1 MSSLEGWRAGDMMH
15 LALPQVWA
23 EVLVDCPG
31 VEAPYTYA
39 VNSQMAIALGDVVLV
54 PFGDRLVGGLV
65 VRVLA
70 ECPDDLD
77 PARIRSIHEVVAQ
90 SFFQAHYWD
99 LLERTANYYH
109 VPLTQVLRAALPPGL
124 LRRSQRRIRALRGAQ
139 PILRSQ
145 AAQRIWPLLQK
156 NLETGYSWRY
166 LCQQH
171 PQAPQGLREL
181 LQAGCVESY
190 ICLGKSAQAKQQ
202 LAITLVQRLPGLTQR
217 QAAIVAQLQQSGGE
231 AWLQTFQQQTGASRG
246 LLDRLTELGCVAIAP
261 KERLRS
267 GIQTTDVE
275 ADQPRV
281 LTPAQA
287 AALAQIQKADAG
299 ETLLL
304 HGVTGSGKTEVYL
317 QAIAPFL
324 DQQRSVLVLV
334 PEIGLTPQ
342 LTERFQQRFGRD
354 RLCLYHS
361 GLSDGERYD
370 AWRQMLLGGARVVIG
385 TRSAV
390 FAPLPNLGLIILDEE
405 HDSSFKQEQTAPCYH
420 ARQVAQWRSQL
431 EGCPLLLGSATPALE
446 TWATTQGTES
456 QTHYLQLPDR
466 VEARSLP
473 PIEIVDLRQELANG
487 NRSIFSTKLQQ
498 ALIDL
503 QQRGEQGIL
512 FIHRR
517 GHSTFVS
524 CRACGTAIGCPHCDV
539 SLSYHLDQILDQS
552 LLRCHYCNY
561 TQAQPQRCPVC
572 DSPYLKNFGSGSQR
586 VEAEVKRLFPELT
599 VFRYDSDT
607 TRQKGGHQKVLD
619 QFRSQPASLLV
630 GTQMLTKGIDLPQ
643 VTVVGVVAADGLL
656 HMPDFRASERSLQ
669 TLIQVAGRAGRG
681 DRPGRVIV
689 QTYSPDH
696 PVLQHLADHNYSQF
710 LSEEL
715 QERQAHGYPP
725 AQRLLLLSCSGLDED
740 AVIQAAE
747 AIADHLREQALES
760 VEILGPAPA
769 NIARIARRHR
779 WQILLKSPPDRD
791 WNWLKPDQLRSFC
804 RKGVSLLI
812 DVDPISF

>member
-1 MSSLEGWRAGDMMH
+1 MRHPG
-15 LALPQVWA
+15 LPQAWA

-31 VEAPYTYA
+31 LETPYTYEA
-39 VNSQMAIALGDVVLV
+39 SPAIAVGDVVLV

-65 VRVLA
+65 VRIVSELA
-70 ECPDDLD
+70 AELD
-77 PARIRSIHEVVAQ
+77 ATRIRPIHEVVAQ
-90 SFFQAHYWD
+90 SFFQPHYWA
-99 LLERTANYYH
+99 LLEQTASYYQ
-109 VPLTQVLRAALPPGL
+109 VSLTQVLRVALPPGL
-124 LRRSQRRIRALRGAQ
+124 LRRSQRRIRARSGTQ
-139 PILRSQ
+139 PILRSG
-145 AAQRIWPLLQK
+145 AAQRLWPLLQK

-171 PQAPQGLREL
+171 PQASQGLREL
-181 LQAGCVESY
+181 LQTGCVESY
-190 ICLGKSAQAKQQ
+190 ICLGKSTQAKQQ
-202 LAITLVQRLPGLTQR
+202 LAITLVQPRSPHLTDR
-217 QAAIVAQLQQSGGE
+217 QAAVLAQLQQLGGE
-231 AWLQTFQQQTGASRG
+231 VWLQSFQEQTGASRG
-246 LLDRLTELGCVAIAP
+246 LLDRLSVLGCVAITP

-267 GIQTTDVE
+267 GLQTTDLS
-275 ADQPRV
+275 ADQPRQ

-287 AALAQIQKADAG
+287 AALAQIQQAGAG

-317 QAIAPFL
+317 QAIAPLL

-342 LTERFQQRFGRD
+342 LTERFQQRFGGD

-405 HDSSFKQEQTAPCYH
+405 HDSSFKQEQTPPCYH
-420 ARQVAQWRSQL
+420 ARQVAHWRSQW
-431 EGCPLLLGSATPALE
+431 EGCPLLLGSATPDLE
-446 TWATTQGTES
+446 TWAATQGAEA
-456 QTHYLQLPDR
+456 QTRYLALPDR
-466 VEARSLP
+466 VEARTLP
-473 PIEIVDLRQELANG
+473 PVEIVDLRQELANG

-498 ALIDL
+498 ALVDL
-503 QQRGEQGIL
+503 QARGEQGIL

-524 CRACGTAIGCPHCDV
+524 CRACGTPIGCPHCDV
-539 SLSYHLDQILDQS
+539 SLSYHLDQVLNQS

-561 TQAQPQRCPVC
+561 TQAQPQRCPAC

-586 VEAEVKRLFPELT
+586 VEAEVKRLFPELA
-599 VFRYDSDT
+599 VYRYDSDT

-630 GTQMLTKGIDLPQ
+630 GTQMLTKGIDLPE
-643 VTVVGVVAADGLL
+643 VTLVGVVAADGLL

-689 QTYSPDH
+689 QTYCPDH
-696 PVLQHLADHNYSQF
+696 PVLTHLLDHNYAQF
-710 LSEEL
+710 LGEEL

-725 AQRLLLLSCSGLDED
+725 AQRLLLLSCRGLEE
-740 AVIQAAE
+740 AVVMTAAE
-747 AIADHLREQALES
+747 AIADRLHPILPAG
-760 VEILGPAPA
+760 VELLGPAPA

-779 WQILLKSPPDRD
+779 WQLLLKAPPETD
-791 WNWLKPDQLRSFC
+791 WQWLPLTDLRVC
-804 RKGVSLLI
+804 CPKGVNLLI
-812 DVDPISF
+812 DVDPLSF